1 MRDFEV
7 AKCGLPREVFL
18 NKVTG
23 EPPLKYMT
31 GLRIIEAKRLFVAF
45 EDMDIKAGLNPSEY
59 RQRLQ

>member
-1 MRDFEV
+1 M
-7 AKCGLPREVFL
+7 
-18 NKVTG
+18 TG
-23 EPPLKYMT
+23 ETPLKYMT